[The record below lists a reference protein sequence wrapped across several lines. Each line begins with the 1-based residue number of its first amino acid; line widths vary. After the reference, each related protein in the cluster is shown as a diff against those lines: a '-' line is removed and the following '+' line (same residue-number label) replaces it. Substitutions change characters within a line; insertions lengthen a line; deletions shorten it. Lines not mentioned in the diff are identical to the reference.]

1 MAQKPKGKFVR
12 IPNPYTYDIKEGR
25 TYYNKA
31 VTQIIK
37 QEFETKPP
45 RKIVFIQGSEGSG
58 KSSTLERIK
67 NDPDILGEKYTP
79 IYIHSN
85 RVISGRSDELLLNLY
100 ECLKKAIDGFG
111 MQIFTESTDA
121 IKAKVSLEDLHHFLS
136 VLEHN
141 IKQNHAIILLM
152 FDDIDEFF
160 EQENIQEHMKVIRF
174 FREFSDESEYLR
186 IILSGRRDLQELLE
200 HTDLGSCLQDVLTI
214 KMKVFDTREFYK
226 VITETVKD
234 RVTYSPQALEEI
246 RKMTGGNLYCLQLLC
261 HYIISY
267 LNTQEKNTCD
277 SEDVAHAAEITIRD
291 EREDFNH
298 FWERLSVEDKLVCS
312 AIMDERVVKKR
323 GLHYFIEQ
331 SSLLHNVF
339 KAEVLNDILNRL
351 YTYDFILKM
360 EGRRFEEFPFK
371 IPLYGYWIR
380 NEHPFVRTVVE
391 YFDSIARDKD
401 FPALGEIV
409 KEIPKE
415 WFPHDRQDTIE
426 FIREWFKVK
435 TKLKES
441 GRIHWQE
448 TEDLSKITCRILD
461 LTIKERA
468 FPGLDYFTIDFKR
481 LNIGSIEEALL
492 LIQDRLEPVKDDIQ
506 HLRDIILTYA
516 SSTKPCLFLCLN
528 RNEKIDELAQK
539 TFLNIIL
546 IDNNDLK
553 TILFSSRPLQALKEI
568 LFQRISSSQISPYQT
583 DGPAITTFYGRQRE
597 LRMILGTTNRSFTIV
612 GARKIGKSSLLA
624 RIKNELDDMGAYSVF
639 MDLESPSNPD
649 YTSFLQRMELEMSRL
664 LKRGFHFENDIDNFC
679 NTVKQFSLWD
689 RKLIVIL
696 DEIDELLLFDKRHD
710 YRLIKSFRSLF
721 QEGYCQFIL
730 SGFEVLQNVKRDFH
744 SPFFNF
750 CEEMQLGPLEKKF
763 AMDLIT
769 EPMANIGISYE
780 NHEDRELIL
789 GYTSHHPNLLQF
801 FCKHLIEKLDE
812 NEDTTKKRIITGTE
826 IKDLYNFKYDNYV
839 IDDFYMFYLDLD
851 NLEKLV
857 VILLLD
863 SYPHDVVFSIDLV
876 NRKLMS
882 NGIDL
887 SEGIIHRTIQSLILR
902 FILLDKGKGTY
913 TFALPHF
920 PEILKS
926 RVSGDL
932 KNSLL
937 KRVREGDLGKSV

>member
-1 MAQKPKGKFVR
+1 MAHRPGGEFVR

-31 VTQIIK
+31 VTKIIK
-37 QEFETKPP
+37 QEFEARPP

-79 IYIHSN
+79 VYIHSN
-85 RVISGRSDELLLNLY
+85 RVISGRSDDLLLNLY
-100 ECLKKAIDGFG
+100 ECLKNAVDGFG

-121 IKAKVSLEDLHHFLS
+121 MRANVGLDDLHHFLS
-136 VLEHN
+136 TCEHH
-141 IKQNHAIILLM
+141 IKQDHAVILLM
-152 FDDIDEFF
+152 FDDFDEFF
-160 EQENIQEHMKVIRF
+160 QRENIREQIRIIRF
-174 FREFSDESEYLR
+174 FKEFADESDYVR
-186 IILSGRRDLQELLE
+186 IILSGRRDLHELLGRE
-200 HTDLGSCLQDVLTI
+200 IAPCLHDVLTI
-214 KMKVFDTREFYK
+214 KMKVFDIREFYNA
-226 VITETVKD
+226 ITGPVKD
-234 RVTYSPQALEEI
+234 WVTYSPRALEEI

-261 HYIISY
+261 HYIILY
-267 LNTQEKNTCD
+267 LNIVEKNTCD
-277 SEDVAHAAEITIRD
+277 GEDVARAAELTIRD

-298 FWERLSVEDKLVCS
+298 FWERLSIEDKLVCS
-312 AIMDERVVKKR
+312 AIMDEHVVKKR
-323 GLHYFIEQ
+323 ELHYFIEQ

-339 KAEVLNDILNRL
+339 KAEVLNDILHRL

-371 IPLYGYWIR
+371 IPLYGYWLR
-380 NEHPFVRTVVE
+380 KEHPFARTVVE
-391 YFDSIARDKD
+391 HFDFIARDKD
-401 FPALGEIV
+401 FSALGEIV
-409 KEIPKE
+409 GEIPAE
-415 WFPHDRQDTIE
+415 WFPHDRHDTVE
-426 FIREWFKVK
+426 FIREWFNVK

-441 GRIHWQE
+441 GRIHRQE
-448 TEDLSKITCRILD
+448 IEELSKKTCRILD

-468 FPGLDYFTIDFKR
+468 LPGLDYFTVDFKR
-481 LNIGSIEEALL
+481 LNIGSIEEAIL
-492 LIQDRLEPVKDDIQ
+492 LIQDRLEPGKDDIQ

-516 SSTKPCLFLCLN
+516 SSTRPCLFLCLK
-528 RNEKIDELAQK
+528 RNEKIDELIRK

-546 IDNNDLK
+546 IDHNDLK

-597 LRMILGTTNRSFTIV
+597 LRMILGATNRSFTIV

-639 MDLESPSNPD
+639 MDLESPSNPN

-664 LKRGFHFENDIDNFC
+664 LKTGFHFENDIDKFC
-679 NTVKQFSLWD
+679 NTIKQFSLWD

-696 DEIDELLLFDKRHD
+696 DEIDELLLFDKSRD

-730 SGFEVLQNVKRDFH
+730 SGFEVLQNVKRDFN

-769 EPMANIGISYE
+769 EPMANIGIRYK
-780 NHEDRELIL
+780 NPEDRELIL
-789 GYTSHHPNLLQF
+789 AYTSHHPNLLQF
-801 FCKHLIEKLDE
+801 FCKHLIEKLDD
-812 NEDTTKKRIITGTE
+812 NGGTTTKRIITGTD

-863 SYPHDVVFSIDLV
+863 CCPHDVVFSIDLV
-876 NRKLMS
+876 NRELMS
-882 NGIDL
+882 KGIDL
-887 SEGIIHRTIQSLILR
+887 SEGIIHRTIQKLILR

-920 PEILKS
+920 PEILAS
-926 RVSGDL
+926 RVSEDL

-937 KRVREGDLGKSV
+937 KRVREGNLGKSV

>member
-1 MAQKPKGKFVR
+1 MAHHPEGEFVR

-67 NDPDILGEKYTP
+67 NDPEILGEKYTP
-79 IYIHSN
+79 IYVHSN
-85 RVISGRSDELLLNLY
+85 RVISGRNDDLLLNLY
-100 ECLKKAIDGFG
+100 ECLKTSIDGFG
-111 MQIFTESTDA
+111 MQIFSDTVDA
-121 IKAKVSLEDLHHFLS
+121 IRAKVSLEDLHHFLS
-136 VLEHN
+136 TLEHY

-152 FDDIDEFF
+152 FDDFDEFF
-160 EQENIQEHMKVIRF
+160 EQENIREQIRVIRF
-174 FREFSDESEYLR
+174 FKEFSDESEYVR
-186 IILSGRRDLQELLE
+186 IILSGRRDLHELLDQEL
-200 HTDLGSCLQDVLTI
+200 DSCLHDVLTI

-226 VITETVKD
+226 AITEPVKD
-234 RVTYSPQALEEI
+234 WVTYSPQALEEI

-277 SEDVAHAAEITIRD
+277 SEDVAHAAELTIRD

-312 AIMDERVVKKR
+312 AIMDEHVVKKR

-339 KAEVLNDILNRL
+339 KPEVLNDILNRL

-371 IPLYGYWIR
+371 IPLYGYWLR
-380 NEHPFVRTVVE
+380 KEHPFVRTVVE
-391 YFDSIARDKD
+391 HFDAIARDKD

-415 WFPHDRQDTIE
+415 WFPHDRQNTIE

-448 TEDLSKITCRILD
+448 TEELSKKTCRILD

-468 FPGLDYFTIDFKR
+468 LPGLDYFTIDFKR

-492 LIQDRLEPVKDDIQ
+492 LIQDRLEPEKDDIQ

-528 RNEKIDELAQK
+528 RNEKIDELVQK

-664 LKRGFHFENDIDNFC
+664 LKTDFHFENNIDKFC

-696 DEIDELLLFDKRHD
+696 DEIDELLLFDKRQD

-780 NHEDRELIL
+780 NPEDRELIL
-789 GYTSHHPNLLQF
+789 GYTSHHPNLIQF

-812 NEDTTKKRIITGTE
+812 NEDTTKKRLITGTD

-839 IDDFYMFYLDLD
+839 IDNFYMFYLDLG

-876 NRKLMS
+876 NQKLMS

-887 SEGIIHRTIQSLILR
+887 SEGIIHRTIQKLILR

-932 KNSLL
+932 KSSLL
-937 KRVREGDLGKSV
+937 NRVKEGDLGKSV